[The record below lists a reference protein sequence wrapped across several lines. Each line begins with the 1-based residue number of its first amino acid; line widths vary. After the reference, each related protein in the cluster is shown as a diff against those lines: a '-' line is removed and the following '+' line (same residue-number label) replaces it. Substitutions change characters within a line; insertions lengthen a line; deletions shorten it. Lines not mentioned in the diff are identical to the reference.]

1 MLNVLWVLQVIK
13 IELHQTHYK
22 PILRTLLLKTQAFVP
37 SLRFAFFQPTLNPVW
52 PDWAILTGF
61 GDKVSYKSSPNN
73 RQLLGLLIKYIFSIT
88 AVATFLNT
96 LWEKIGLLFT
106 SPSGHTDCIHKIFE
120 LLKAIHHSVK
130 LFEEE
135 NGLVS

>member
-1 MLNVLWVLQVIK
+1 MATYLYLSI
-13 IELHQTHYK
+13 THCNEASVTRLVY
-22 PILRTLLLKTQAFVP
+22 F
-37 SLRFAFFQPTLNPVW
+37 
-52 PDWAILTGF
+52 LTGF

-88 AVATFLNT
+88 AVATFFNT

-106 SPSGHTDCIHKIFE
+106 SPSGHTDCIQKIFE